1 MKKNIISMYALLS
14 LSFAYSQVG
23 INTSTP
29 QTTLDVNAKRDISGT
44 IVDHNQMV
52 GFQAPRMTRLEL
64 ANTTATYGEGQ
75 KGALIFIT
83 DISGGTAAGQRIN
96 ITSANNYYYFDGS
109 LWQKI
114 TDINLYKDDG
124 TLLSDRTVAQA
135 EKTLA
140 FTSTATT
147 GTSHFTVD
155 GTTLNVDA
163 VNNRIGI
170 NNAIPAAKLDI
181 TGDSGTAP
189 IRARNMESSESTVL
203 AAKRE
208 LSPVM
213 IDKSGVMVRQ
223 FTGVDNSGSY
233 YFDGGYLLAVNGA
246 PVDVVTG
253 IAFGTIVKFDFLTN
267 FSFGNSNSA
276 VIYAEVTFSERRGF
290 KVNPN
295 WTHSGNTPVANS
307 ITMTGEGTNSLVFGD
322 SFGTMTITYSAGKIT
337 AQKTGP
343 SAAVNTNLQI
353 LAGYKFR
360 GN

>member
-1 MKKNIISMYALLS
+1 MKKNIISICALLN

-23 INTSTP
+23 VNTATP
-29 QTTLDVNAKRDISGT
+29 QTTFDVNAKRDISGT
-44 IVDHNQMV
+44 IVDYNQLI

-64 ANTTATYGEGQ
+64 TNNTATYGLQQ

-83 DISGGTAAGQRIN
+83 DISGGTATGQRIN
-96 ITSANNYYYFDGS
+96 ITAANNYYYFDGAV
-109 LWQKI
+109 WQII
-114 TDINLYKDDG
+114 TDINLYKDNG
-124 TLLSDRTVAQA
+124 TLLSDRTVTQA

-155 GTTLNVDA
+155 GATLNVDA
-163 VNNRIGI
+163 VNNRVGI

-181 TGDSGTAP
+181 IDDSGAAP

-203 AAKRE
+203 AAKKE

-223 FTGVDNSGSY
+223 FTGIDNTGSY
-233 YFDGGYLLAVNGA
+233 YFDGAYLLAVNGA

-253 IAFGTIVKFDFLTN
+253 IGFGTIVKFNFLTN

-295 WTHSGNTPVANS
+295 WTHSGNTLVANS
-307 ITMTGEGTNSLVFGD
+307 ITVTGEGTNTLVFGD
-322 SFGTMTITYSAGKIT
+322 TFGTMTITYSSGKIT
-337 AQKTGP
+337 AQKAGPTG
-343 SAAVNTNLQI
+343 AVNTNLQI
-353 LAGYKFR
+353 LEGYKFR
-360 GN
+360 TN